1 VDEFASKRM
10 KREVESVGPEAVR
23 ANGPEN
29 VAMEFLFD
37 SLSSPEH
44 TTLTAG
50 EAASVTVAYDVDD
63 VDSNSNYAI
72 STIELH
78 RSRLS
83 QWQVEILHLPDCLF
97 RIVLGIIGKK
107 EPELSS
113 LSYHDTTSFGWVGTD
128 SDVY

>member
-1 VDEFASKRM
+1 M